1 MVSFPLLRNLN
12 SLVRETE
19 INRSFLFNMANSMGK
34 ISTGLYDRSSEEVLL
49 IRGSFEMVTQNAK
62 YKSEDGIKK
71 QRRKVWSLLVRVK
84 IQ

>member
-1 MVSFPLLRNLN
+1 MASFPLLRNLN
-12 SLVRETE
+12 SLVGETE

-49 IRGSFEMVTQNAK
+49 ITGSFEMVTQNAK

>member
-1 MVSFPLLRNLN
+1 MASFPLLRNLN
-12 SLVRETE
+12 SLVGETE

-49 IRGSFEMVTQNAK
+49 ITESFEMVTQNAK